1 MKKGSSGNRNR
12 KRPPQ
17 QEPRRYPTRDNVYS
31 LQQERQRRQQ
41 QEVRQARER
50 QQYQNGYYQNQ
61 NGYYQNAPAPQKK
74 KRKRKKTNHMI
85 VPLIVFAIIAI
96 YLVGQIG
103 NLMSKRSDI
112 DVETVAYGTIDTP
125 EIYTGLLLRD
135 EYVVNSTRTGQPYY
149 QYSQGDYVPKG
160 AVVCTVKD
168 TDSTDVLE
176 SKLDQIDKD
185 ILKSQKTRTDLS
197 AFSEDISR
205 LEDNVSRTVDA
216 YSGRSMKSGLSYM
229 YTMKSQVTSFMDQRN
244 EIWLTENVESL
255 SQLTEEKNIYE
266 QQLAQS
272 QSALTAGEAG
282 VLCLSYDGLEETL
295 YPDMAEEVTE
305 KQIGSAKTQ
314 YISKAKGVA
323 EGDPLF
329 KIVKSNKWYIV
340 AYLPN
345 TATAGWEAQKS
356 SRVLNMMTEEET
368 YQVNALVESLEA
380 GEKET
385 KVVFSSY
392 EHMEEFM
399 ESRTASFS
407 LEGAVAEGLKI
418 PNDAIVEK
426 SLMKIP
432 RTCLTESMGN
442 SGVLLVSGES
452 TKFVDLSA
460 VASDE
465 DAVYIEQENSGLK
478 MGDVIMQGTGEDAAQ
493 YTISELEPHA
503 GVYVANSSVANFV
516 VIDIIEQNQEYAIV
530 QAGNIAGLQPYD
542 TIVSDAKNIKEG
554 DSVF

>member
-1 MKKGSSGNRNR
+1 MKKGSSGNR
-12 KRPPQ
+12 KRPPR
-17 QEPRRYPTRDNVYS
+17 QEAPVSRYPTRDNVYS
-31 LQQERQRRQQ
+31 LQQERQKRQA
-41 QEVRQARER
+41 QEARQARER
-50 QQYQNGYYQNQ
+50 QRYQNGY
-61 NGYYQNAPAPQKK
+61 PQASRPVPKK
-74 KRKRKKTNHMI
+74 KNRRRRKGSHMI
-85 VPLIVFAIIAI
+85 MPLIVFAIIAI

-125 EIYTGLLLRD
+125 EIYTGLILRD
-135 EYVVNSTRTGQPYY
+135 EYVVKSTRAGQPFY

-176 SKLDQIDKD
+176 GKLDQIDKD

-197 AFSEDISR
+197 AFSEDIAR
-205 LEDNVSRTVDA
+205 LEDNVTRTVDS
-216 YSGRSMKSGLSYM
+216 YSGRGMKSNLSYM
-229 YTMKSQVTSFMDQRN
+229 YTMKSQVTSFMAQRN

-272 QSALTAGEAG
+272 QSALTASEAG

-295 YPDMAEEVTE
+295 NPGMASEVTE
-305 KQIGSAKTQ
+305 KQIGSSKVQ
-314 YISKAKGVA
+314 YISKAKGVQ

-329 KIVKSNKWYIV
+329 KIVESNKWCVV

-345 TATAGWEAQKS
+345 TATAGWEAQKTS
-356 SRVLNMMTEEET
+356 KVLNMMTEEET
-368 YQVNALVESLEA
+368 YQINALVEALEV
-380 GEKET
+380 GEKQT

-399 ESRTASFS
+399 ESRTVSFS
-407 LEGAVAEGLKI
+407 LEGAVVEGLKI

-442 SGVLLVSGES
+442 TGVLLVSGEK
-452 TKFVDLSA
+452 TKFVDLTI
-460 VASDE
+460 VASDT
-465 DAVYIEQENSGLK
+465 DAVYIEQDNGSLK
-478 MGDVIMQGTGEDAAQ
+478 LGDSIMEGTGEAAAQ
-493 YTISELEPHA
+493 VTLSELEPHA
-503 GVYVANSSVANFV
+503 GVYVANSSVAKFV
-516 VIDIIEQNQEYAIV
+516 VIDIVEQNQEYAIV
-530 QAGNIAGLQPYD
+530 KAGSITGLQPYD
-542 TIVSDAKNIKEG
+542 TIVSDAKNIQEG
-554 DSVF
+554 QSIF